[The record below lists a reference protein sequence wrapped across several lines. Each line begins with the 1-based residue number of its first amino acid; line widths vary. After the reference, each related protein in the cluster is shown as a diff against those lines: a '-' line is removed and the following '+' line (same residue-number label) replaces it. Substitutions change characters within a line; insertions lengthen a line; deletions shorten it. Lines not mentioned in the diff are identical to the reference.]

1 MTTSKKQRSLKYE
14 LIEPDSGYD
23 EEDLVDIFG
32 RNNIVVRS
40 SDRFTVHDKE
50 LNQKFDIDLSSGN
63 TDKNISVFEAAGI
76 FIGGIA
82 EFYLDTMTD
91 EINSDFNLGKVEVT
105 IETASPLL
113 YFLIGRDNEDIGM
126 GYELQEAATI
136 RLKNVSKENVLEY
149 LDKALFKAGVSKDM
163 GIIWPSVG
171 TEDNS
176 PEYFSEYLYEFSQLI
191 ADRDFRFTAPI
202 NFFNG
207 AMRSG
212 NKLEKFLGLYKILE
226 FFWNSALEEKI
237 VKLRKSKLGDDPFA
251 RTIIELNLT
260 REINRFELFLTELI
274 DDDLKEFIEEDIG
287 LTIKSMSDFAKE
299 IYDFRNS
306 VVHAKQER
314 IEKHEPYERYKREF
328 VNESLLEAIEYLSL
342 KSIEKWGLV

>member
-1 MTTSKKQRSLKYE
+1 MTAPKKQRSLKHE
-14 LIEPDSGYD
+14 LIEPDSGYV
-23 EEDLVDIFG
+23 EEDLLDIFG
-32 RNNIVVRS
+32 KKNVVARGG
-40 SDRFTVHDKE
+40 DRFTVRDTE
-50 LNQKFDIDLSSGN
+50 LNQKFDIDLSTGN
-63 TDKNISVFEAAGI
+63 ADKNISVFEAAGI
-76 FIGGIA
+76 FIGGVA
-82 EFYLDTMTD
+82 EFYLDTMAD
-91 EINSDFNLGKVEVT
+91 EIDSDFKLGKIEVT

-113 YFLIGRDNEDIGM
+113 YFLIGRDNEDIGL
-126 GYELQEAATI
+126 GYELQDAATI
-136 RLKNVSKENVLEY
+136 RLKNVTKENVLEY

-163 GIIWPSVG
+163 GIVWPSVG

-176 PEYFSEYLYEFSQLI
+176 PEYFSEYLQEFYQLI

-202 NFFNG
+202 NCFNG

-237 VKLRKSKLGDDPFA
+237 VKLRKSKLGDGPYA
-251 RTIIELNLT
+251 RAIIELNLT

-274 DDDLKEFIEEDIG
+274 DDDLKEFIEEDVG

-314 IEKHEPYERYKREF
+314 IEEPEPYERYKREF
-328 VNESLLEAIEYLSL
+328 VNESLLEAVEYLAL
-342 KSIEKWGLV
+342 KAIEKWGLI